1 MAWRFRSGA
10 PVTVQIVDRIRVDIL
25 SGVYPRGS
33 AFPTVRGLATEAAVN
48 PNTMQKALL
57 LLESEG
63 LLVTRG
69 TAGRWVTDSEETLGA
84 ARLAVKDKAVGA
96 IIRDAREAGIGLDE
110 LIEKIKKGWETK

>member
-1 MAWRFRSGA
+1 MPRLNYLIWFSII
-10 PVTVQIVDRIRVDIL
+10 PTPPKRIRFIKT
-25 SGVYPRGS
+25 
-33 AFPTVRGLATEAAVN
+33 AII
-48 PNTMQKALL
+48 TMQKALL

>member
-1 MAWRFRSGA
+1 MAWRFRSGIS
-10 PVTVQIVDRIRVDIL
+10 VTSQIIDRIRTDIF

-33 AFPTVRGLATEAAVN
+33 AFPTVRQLATEAAVN

-69 TAGRWVTDSEETLGA
+69 TAGRWITDSAEQIEA
-84 ARLAVKDKAVGA
+84 ARCAAIDRLVGEM
-96 IIRDAREAGIGLDE
+96 IDDAREAGIGLDE
-110 LIEKIKKGWETK
+110 LVEKIKKGWSVT